1 MARPLSFDKKQALV
15 NAMLVF
21 WHQGYEATSMK
32 DLERATGLV
41 PSSIYNAFGNK
52 EAFFL
57 QVLEHYSQN
66 VLGSRMKKYL
76 KQEDPIKAIHDFF
89 TTCFTDLPR
98 GKHGMACLLV
108 NSISE
113 MALHNSAIRKVLNK
127 SEDALRDNF
136 TTCIQQAKR
145 QKRISNQYDSQIM
158 ADQLIIT
165 LNGLLVSSKAIK
177 DNNKMVQAC
186 YQSLSFILGED
197 ALKVVHK

>member
-1 MARPLSFDKKQALV
+1 MARPLSFDKNKALV

-21 WHQGYEATSMK
+21 WYQGYEATSMK

-57 QVLEHYSQN
+57 QILNHYAEN
-66 VLGSRMKKYL
+66 VLGPRIERYL
-76 KQEDPIKAIHDFF
+76 KQDDPIKAIQDFF

-98 GKHGMACLLV
+98 GKSGMACLLV

-113 MALHNSAIRKVLNK
+113 MAIHNENIRKVLNK
-127 SEDALRDNF
+127 AEGVLQSNF
-136 TTCIQQAKR
+136 VACIKQAQK
-145 QKRISNQYDSQIM
+145 QKRISNQYDSQVM
-158 ADQLIIT
+158 ADQLLIT

-177 DNNKMVQAC
+177 DNQKMLQTC
-186 YQSLSFILGED
+186 NQSLSFILGKE
-197 ALKVVHK
+197 ALAS

>member
-57 QVLEHYSQN
+57 QVLDYYSQN
-66 VLGSRMKKYL
+66 VLGPRVQTYL
-76 KQEDPIKAIHDFF
+76 KQQDPIKAIHDFF

-98 GKHGMACLLV
+98 GKQGMACLLV

-113 MALHNSAIRKVLNK
+113 LALHNPAIRKVLNK

-136 TTCIQQAKR
+136 LACIQQAKE
-145 QKRISNQYDSQIM
+145 QNRISNQYDSLVM

-177 DNNKMVQAC
+177 DNKKMLQAC
-186 YQSLSFILGED
+186 DQSLSFILGKYVL
-197 ALKVVHK
+197 AG